1 MQPDKAEVLDLEI
14 FLNNDNR
21 DSVTIIRENIKK
33 TQLYK
38 KRKNK
43 EMISQEELIPKLLI
57 FV

>member
-1 MQPDKAEVLDLEI
+1 MEK